1 MSKASAERR
10 NALPATR
17 VSQVLHAIGN
27 EHLTLVAG
35 NGYWYFVFDDGV
47 KFDTKSVYTM
57 RLSNF
62 TVNEW
67 AAEGREFV
75 AKMEQQNG

>member
-1 MSKASAERR
+1 MEYFERAQAKYVVVDANVENDLR
-10 NALPATR
+10 DL
-17 VSQVLHAIGN
+17 
-27 EHLTLVAG
+27 
-35 NGYWYFVFDDGV
+35 NGEDKHSFRQEYGVFDDGV

-67 AAEGREFV
+67 ASEGREFV
-75 AKMEQQNG
+75 AKMERDNG